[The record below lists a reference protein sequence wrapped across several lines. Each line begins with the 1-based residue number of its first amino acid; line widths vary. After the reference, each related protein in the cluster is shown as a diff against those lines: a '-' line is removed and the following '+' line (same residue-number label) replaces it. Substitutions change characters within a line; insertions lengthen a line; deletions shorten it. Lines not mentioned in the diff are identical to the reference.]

1 MKHVDDLAFTFV
13 LTKIIFWYFF
23 PDTDSHVTQHSEKK
37 VFHKKF
43 TELHLTHFFFNI
55 TIISSFL
62 DDFSSL
68 TLYLCQIIPYSC
80 YHMQGK
86 ITECWLAE
94 TEGIFP

>member
-43 TELHLTHFFFNI
+43 TELHLTHFFF
-55 TIISSFL
+55 
-62 DDFSSL
+62 
-68 TLYLCQIIPYSC
+68 
-80 YHMQGK
+80 
-86 ITECWLAE
+86 
-94 TEGIFP
+94 